1 MTISERI
8 TKLRE
13 LKGLNKS
20 QLAELVGVSDAA
32 IGQYER
38 GKSIPSS
45 KVLLRLNEVLGYDF
59 IQDKEIIKDD
69 TLTLPKA

>member
-38 GKSIPSS
+38 GKSIPSA